1 MSVIFAFGA
10 GWSFAQPYNAFW
22 TLASILG
29 LLLIFRPACA
39 CGSTTRSHPVAHA
52 TSADIGGPGAWP
64 HLLSG
69 RMTSQTPVVAS
80 ALPSFTAAWSA
91 AWSRSFWSAYF
102 SAKSAIAWSNLP
114 EPPR

>member
-1 MSVIFAFGA
+1 MSEKRQLPTVQQSEAAFSQA
-10 GWSFAQPYNAFW
+10 AWHRYYF
-22 TLASILG
+22 
-29 LLLIFRPACA
+29 LI
-39 CGSTTRSHPVAHA
+39 RS
-52 TSADIGGPGAWP
+52 
-64 HLLSG
+64 SG
-69 RMTSQTPVVAS
+69 RTVQDRRLRSVRRAAASQMPVVAS